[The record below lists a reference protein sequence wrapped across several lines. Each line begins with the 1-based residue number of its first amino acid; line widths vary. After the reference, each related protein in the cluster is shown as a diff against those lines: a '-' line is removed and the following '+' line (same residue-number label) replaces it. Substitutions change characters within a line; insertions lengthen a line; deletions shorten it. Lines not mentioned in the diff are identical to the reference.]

1 MEETMSEV
9 LGAEEQEVADPVETQ
24 ETGAEEREPAEPADT
39 NGTDTAEKDSGKTE
53 QDEAFAEMRRAKEAA
68 EAEKAEAEKRAKEV
82 EEELTRQNALLSR
95 VSDAENPTL
104 DIAAQMLGIDPAEL
118 EEALN
123 EEMEQERIEQERDT
137 LQEELDRLRIEKA
150 MEKDLLEVKK
160 IDPKV
165 ESLEDLGSAFFNCI
179 GAGMSATEAV
189 SYTHLNLQGAYLQD
203 AYLRD
208 TNLQDTNLQG
218 ANLQGAYL
226 QGAYLRDANLRD
238 ANLQGANLQ
247 GANLNYPIN
256 CPETGSF
263 IGYKKAVD
271 GRIVKLLITDD
282 AKRCSGTRRKCRCS
296 KAQVLEITDISGN
309 NHDNAIS
316 IHDKNFIYKVGKTVE
331 VDNFDENR
339 WNECSTG
346 IHFFITR
353 QEAVEY
359 L

>member
-1 MEETMSEV
+1 MDNYELQKILKKHKLWIQTEGEI
-9 LGAEEQEVADPVETQ
+9 GECAD
-24 ETGAEEREPAEPADT
+24 
-39 NGTDTAEKDSGKTE
+39 
-53 QDEAFAEMRRAKEAA
+53 
-68 EAEKAEAEKRAKEV
+68 
-82 EEELTRQNALLSR
+82 
-95 VSDAENPTL
+95 
-104 DIAAQMLGIDPAEL
+104 
-118 EEALN
+118 
-123 EEMEQERIEQERDT
+123 
-137 LQEELDRLRIEKA
+137 LQYA
-150 MEKDLLEVKK
+150 
-160 IDPKV
+160 
-165 ESLEDLGSAFFNCI
+165 
-179 GAGMSATEAV
+179 
-189 SYTHLNLQGAYLQD
+189 NLQGI
-203 AYLRD
+203 
-208 TNLQDTNLQG
+208 NLWHANLQG

-226 QGAYLRDANLRD
+226 QGAYLRDANLQGANLQD
-238 ANLQGANLQ
+238 ADLQGANLQ
-247 GANLNYPIN
+247 DADLNYPIN